1 MSYIVNLT
9 GVQPTLVSGEN
20 IKTINGETIL
30 GSGDLTIDKTDVGL
44 GNVDNTS
51 DADKPISTATQ
62 TALDN
67 KADLV
72 GGKVPSSQIPAIA
85 ISEFL
90 GAVNSQAA
98 MLALLGQEGD
108 WCIRTDVDL
117 TYILIGTDPTDIDN
131 WQEIVTPTGAVTSVN
146 GYTGVVVLDKNDIG
160 LNNVDNT
167 SDLNKPIS
175 TATQTALNGK
185 FNNPTGTSAQ
195 YIDGTGALQT
205 FPTILDAGS
214 LITEV
219 YNNTGATLTKG
230 TIVYI
235 NGGQGNLPTITK
247 ANASADATSAQT
259 FGWVRNDITNNNNG
273 YVIVAGKLSDLN
285 TNGLGTGTQLYL
297 SGTTSGAYTT
307 TKPQAPIHLVY
318 VGVVVRDHP
327 TQGIIEVKI
336 QNGYEV
342 DELHDVQIASIAN
355 NQVLQYESSTQL
367 WKNKSL
373 TTASVAA
380 STDKNYVTDAQQVVI
395 GNTSGTN
402 TGDETQATIQSKLGT
417 ASTSTS
423 GYLTS
428 TDWSTFNGK
437 QNALTLTT
445 TGTSGAATLV
455 GSTLNIPNYASGG
468 LTYFTE
474 AQNTAAPNATVPV
487 DSLTAVSAAANAD
500 VSIRPKGSGAFTLAI
515 PDNTTTGG
523 NKRGTRSVDLQ
534 TNRTSATQV
543 ASGNNSVVGG
553 RENTVSGNDS
563 VAFGA
568 GNTASGAFSTASG
581 VSCVASGILGATS
594 IGYSNTSSG
603 QSSTSFGYAN
613 IASGLQSTAIGSQ
626 NTASGNNSFAG
637 GDRCQA
643 TGGDAIAFGNNAY
656 ANAEHAIAMGYYTS
670 AFSVRGRWVTGQV
683 NTVTGDCQKSIFC
696 LSTRT
701 TNNTATTLV
710 SGFGAGA
717 PSAINQVNLQN
728 QSAYR
733 FKGTIIGKQSGSTNA
748 AAWDV
753 DGLIVR
759 GANAA
764 STTLLISNVTLVQN
778 TPAWGTPTLTA
789 DTTNGGLQVQVTGAA
804 ATNIQ
809 WTAVIE
815 TTEVIYA

>member
-1 MSYIVNLT
+1 MAEKKFS
-9 GVQPTLVSGEN
+9 
-20 IKTINGETIL
+20 
-30 GSGDLTIDKTDVGL
+30 DLTAKGAALADTDL
-44 GNVDNTS
+44 
-51 DADKPISTATQ
+51 
-62 TALDN
+62 L
-67 KADLV
+67 
-72 GGKVPSSQIPAIA
+72 A
-85 ISEFL
+85 ISE
-90 GAVNSQAA
+90 
-98 MLALLGQEGD
+98 
-108 WCIRTDVDL
+108 
-117 TYILIGTDPTDIDN
+117 
-131 WQEIVTPTGAVTSVN
+131 
-146 GYTGVVVLDKNDIG
+146 
-160 LNNVDNT
+160 
-167 SDLNKPIS
+167 
-175 TATQTALNGK
+175 
-185 FNNPTGTSAQ
+185 
-195 YIDGTGALQT
+195 
-205 FPTILDAGS
+205 DAG
-214 LITEV
+214 
-219 YNNTGATLTKG
+219 G
-230 TIVYI
+230 
-235 NGGQGNLPTITK
+235 
-247 ANASADATSAQT
+247 
-259 FGWVRNDITNNNNG
+259 
-273 YVIVAGKLSDLN
+273 
-285 TNGLGTGTQLYL
+285 
-297 SGTTSGAYTT
+297 GAYTSKSVT
-307 TKPQAPIHLVY
+307 GAN
-318 VGVVVRDHP
+318 
-327 TQGIIEVKI
+327 VKA
-336 QNGYEV
+336 
-342 DELHDVQIASIAN
+342 L
-355 NQVLQYESSTQL
+355 
-367 WKNKSL
+367 
-373 TTASVAA
+373 
-380 STDKNYVTDAQQVVI
+380 VTDA
-395 GNTSGTN
+395 N
-402 TGDETQATIQSKLGT
+402 
-417 ASTSTS
+417 
-423 GYLTS
+423 
-428 TDWSTFNGK
+428 
-437 QNALTLTT
+437 LTT
-445 TGTSGAATLV
+445 TDITTNDVSTSKHGFAPKAPNDTTKFLRGDGTWAAP
-455 GSTLNIPNYASGG
+455 SAGG
-468 LTYFTE
+468 LTKFTE
-474 AQNTAAPNATVPV
+474 AENTSAPNGTVYV
-487 DSLTAVSAAANAD
+487 DSLTAAGSTTNVD
-500 VSIRPKGSGAFTLAI
+500 VAIVPKGSGAFTLAI